1 MSLPICTKS
10 PTTNCDEEPAPVEIA
25 LDPDAVLVDGAV
37 EDRAEGVERE
47 RTLLEVSDGPVV
59 TLVRMAGLNV
69 HLNNKRGTVQEV
81 SFSATQK
88 PLQQICSHFT
98 SNGGTV
104 NQSIFFLC
112 QNKGRASPPYQSEKL
127 MYKTLDKCE
136 LFS

>member
-1 MSLPICTKS
+1 M
-10 PTTNCDEEPAPVEIA
+10 
-25 LDPDAVLVDGAV
+25 LVDGAV
-37 EDRAEGVERE
+37 EDRAEGLERE

-98 SNGGTV
+98 SIGGTFFYVKTWDKLPLHIRARSSCIKHLTSVTYLV
-104 NQSIFFLC
+104 NML
-112 QNKGRASPPYQSEKL
+112 
-127 MYKTLDKCE
+127 
-136 LFS
+136 

>member
-1 MSLPICTKS
+1 M
-10 PTTNCDEEPAPVEIA
+10 
-25 LDPDAVLVDGAV
+25 LVDGAV

-104 NQSIFFLC
+104 NQSIFFYVKTWDELPLHI
-112 QNKGRASPPYQSEKL
+112 RARSSCIKHLTSVTYL
-127 MYKTLDKCE
+127 VNML
-136 LFS
+136 